1 MIALKSLV
9 QGFGDNRVLR
19 GLDLTIDDG
28 ETMVVIGASGCG
40 KSVMLKCIIGLLKV
54 DSGAIMVDGKDVTQI
69 GVKELYGLRKRFGM
83 VFQSSAL
90 FDSLSVGENLSLA
103 LREHTDNPSERIGEI
118 VEEKLGLVGLSGTE
132 HLRPA
137 ELSGGMKK
145 RVAIARAIVME
156 PDYVLYDE
164 PTTGLDPITAD
175 RIDDLIRDLQSK
187 LSITTIAVTHDMKSA
202 YKIAD
207 RIAMLHQGKI
217 IFSGTPDETKEVEN
231 PVVKQFIEG
240 RWEKPQYVELEA
252 SVKEGAIPVGG
263 EDV

>member
-1 MIALKSLV
+1 MIVLKGLI

-19 GLDLTIDDG
+19 ELDLTIDDG

-40 KSVMLKCIIGLLKV
+40 KSVLLKCIMGLLKV
-54 DSGAIMVDGKDVTQI
+54 DSGTIMVDGKDVTKI
-69 GVKELYGLRKRFGM
+69 GRRELYELRKRFGM

-90 FDSLSVGENLSLA
+90 FDSLSVGENVSLA
-103 LREHTDNPSERIGEI
+103 LREHTSNSSERMRLI

-207 RIAMLHQGKI
+207 RIAMLHDGKI
-217 IFSGTPDETKEVEN
+217 VYSGAPEEIRKVKS
-231 PVVKQFIEG
+231 PVVRQFIEG
-240 RWEKPQYVELEA
+240 RWEKPRYVELEA
-252 SVKEGAIPVGG
+252 SIQEGAIPAGG
-263 EDV
+263 QDA